1 MSLLNPNKSSLKS
14 ALLIHAGMLAERA
27 ERLKVYAQSLD
38 EMSEEEFMEHLG
50 NEYSG
55 PGFVRNIEEE
65 VAKASEVRP
74 SDMFPIRHA
83 LTLLFSKA
91 QRAEALKEASA

>member
-1 MSLLNPNKSSLKS
+1 MSVLNPTKATIQS
-14 ALLIHAGMLAERA
+14 ALLRHAAMLAEKA
-27 ERLKVYAQSLD
+27 ERLKTYAESLG
-38 EMSEEEFMEHLG
+38 EMGEEQFMEHLG

-55 PGFVRNIEEE
+55 PGLVRQIEEE

-83 LTLLFSKA
+83 LMDLFAKA
-91 QRAEALKEASA
+91 QRAEATKS